1 MADSLADFVD
11 RQRLSMEQQGELQ
24 DSWDRLLRRNS
35 RRQAA
40 SRDREFSG
48 MNAASEGVNL
58 GLLEQGNYG
67 AMEPLLRV
75 LMTPG
80 AAGVSTPAGAR
91 KAFRE
96 ESFESFNPLVEAL
109 LRGQPGGSRAQTRG
123 SCAALGSADPA
134 ELNAMASKLLT
145 QSGEM
150 QPGENL
156 ADVLA
161 RGGASL
167 GRHVQARWDGFQ

>member
-1 MADSLADFVD
+1 MAESIADFVE
-11 RQRLSMEQQGELQ
+11 RQRRSMEQQGELQ

-40 SRDREFSG
+40 SRERDPSG
-48 MNAASEGVNL
+48 MTAASEGVNL

-67 AMEPLLRV
+67 AMEPMLRV
-75 LMTPG
+75 MMQPG
-80 AAGVSTPAGAR
+80 APGVTTPAGAR

-96 ESFESFNPLVEAL
+96 ESFESFSPLVEAL
-109 LRGQPGGSRAQTRG
+109 LRGQQGEAVLKPEAL
-123 SCAALGSADPA
+123 AALRNADPA

-150 QPGENL
+150 QPGETL

-161 RGGASL
+161 RGNDVNQSL
-167 GRHVQARWDGFQ
+167 VKARFEGWR

>member
-1 MADSLADFVD
+1 MAESLADFVD

-109 LRGQPGGSRAQTRG
+109 LLGQQGE
-123 SCAALGSADPA
+123 AALKPEARAALRSGDPA